1 MKLSGEDYQKLVE
14 SMVQA
19 YPTKSHLAEIVMY
32 SLEENLDAIVNS
44 ETTTQSIVFNL
55 ILWVQAKGKLK
66 KLLEKV
72 SQECPDNEE
81 LQQTIKNLLAK
92 INNTNHTSNTNT
104 IQDNKQFQIQSI
116 YCDPEDY
123 TGFIWTYIIP
133 EKENINKEHLITIDW
148 GTDRWQQEK
157 TVPEQ
162 GLLLCYQKRNKGF
175 LARLTTVSIIV
186 PKTMNSIN
194 YISNETKIIHG
205 YGNDIPSCP
214 QSDINDGWVR
224 RYFNFNLMNISSMF
238 AMFDKFK
245 SLINLINL

>member
-1 MKLSGEDYQKLVE
+1 
-14 SMVQA
+14 
-19 YPTKSHLAEIVMY
+19 MY

-72 SQECPDNEE
+72 SQERPDNEE
-81 LQQTIKNLLAK
+81 LQEIIKNLLAK
-92 INNTNHTSNTNT
+92 VNHANHTSNTNT

-123 TGFIWTYIIP
+123 IGLIWTHIIP

-148 GTDRWQQEK
+148 GAYRWRQEK
-157 TVPEQ
+157 NIPEK
-162 GLLLCYQKRNKGF
+162 GLLLCYQKRNKDF
-175 LARLTTVSIIV
+175 FARLTTVSIIV

-194 YISNETKIIHG
+194 YISNETKIMDG

-214 QSDINDGWVR
+214 QSNINDGWYRV
-224 RYFNFNLMNISSMF
+224 
-238 AMFDKFK
+238 
-245 SLINLINL
+245 